1 MLQKVT
7 IHENTPNRHQSYL
20 FRAGYDKG
28 VRTHHP
34 GQHQHPALK
43 GRQGSRKALS
53 HKKGQAPGMFSLDVV
68 AMGAG
73 GGLPRNGAS
82 DVIGLESIFGFL

>member
-1 MLQKVT
+1 MK
-7 IHENTPNRHQSYL
+7 TPQIGTKAIYSELAMTRGSEPITL
-20 FRAGYDKG
+20 ASISTLPSKAGREVGKLCH
-28 VRTHHP
+28 T
-34 GQHQHPALK
+34 
-43 GRQGSRKALS
+43 
-53 HKKGQAPGMFSLDVV
+53 KKGQAPGMFSLDVV